1 MNKAVFTVEEYD
13 GANNAGPKAKTDIDF
28 FLKRDGF
35 KIIHR
40 KYNLHS
46 KIAKLIDY
54 YFSVPRIFRKNENY
68 DEILFQYPTYSS
80 FIMKKLV
87 KELREHSHKLY
98 FVVHDV
104 ESLRIFQGDEQ
115 YWKGE
120 RDLFNQADGL
130 IVHNDR
136 MKKWLANNGL
146 NVPMV
151 SLGIFDYQTEFNP
164 KDVSVEFNA
173 SVCFAGNLKKS
184 KFLDTL
190 SLQYSSLDVFGP
202 NSSDHYGKGVAYKGQ
217 YTPTELPK
225 HLKDNFGLVWDGDR
239 TDTCNGKFGEYM
251 KFNNPHKV
259 SLYLSSGL
267 PVIIWKQAA
276 LADFIKNNNLGI
288 TVDSLSDMDN
298 KLKDL
303 SPAEYAKYRTNV
315 LNISD
320 QLKQGTFIRS
330 AIKEIEL
337 STR

>member
-1 MNKAVFTVEEYD
+1 MNKAVFTVEEYN

-54 YFSVPRIFRKNENY
+54 YISVPRIFRKNEIY

-80 FIMKKLV
+80 FIMNKLV

-104 ESLRIFQGDEQ
+104 ESLRIFLNDLQ

-120 RDLFNQADGL
+120 RNLFNQTDGL
-130 IVHNDR
+130 IVHNDH
-136 MKKWLANNGL
+136 MKKWLADNGVT
-146 NVPMV
+146 VPMV
-151 SLGIFDYQTEFNP
+151 SLGIFDYQTDFNP
-164 KDVSVEFNA
+164 KDSSVEFNS

-184 KFLDTL
+184 KFLDAL
-190 SLQYSSLDVFGP
+190 SLQHSSLDVFGP
-202 NSSDHYGKGVAYKGQ
+202 NASEHYGKGVTYKGQ

-225 HLKDNFGLVWDGDR
+225 HLTENFGLVWDGNR

-259 SLYLSSGL
+259 SLYLTSGL
-267 PVIIWKQAA
+267 PVIIWRQAA
-276 LADFIKNNNLGI
+276 LADFIEKNNLGFA
-288 TVDSLSDMDN
+288 VDSLSDMDN
-298 KLKDL
+298 RLKDM
-303 SPAEYAKYRTNV
+303 SFAEYAKYRANV

-320 QLKQGTFIRS
+320 QLKQGTFIRN
-330 AIKEIEL
+330 AVNKIEL
-337 STR
+337 ATK